1 MRALFFFLLYLYLSN
16 LLLLY
21 NFNKLKK
28 KNFFVNKMTSSLSV
42 IGLVTRL
49 KISSQTTYG
58 SAIYKDKSTNE
69 NHAFVIKQFVSAQHE
84 YNEAYKEGDL
94 VLFGGKFTI
103 DQEKLMVNIY
113 RICFKNRFI

>member
-1 MRALFFFLLYLYLSN
+1 
-16 LLLLY
+16 
-21 NFNKLKK
+21 
-28 KNFFVNKMTSSLSV
+28 MTSSLSV

-49 KISSQTTYG
+49 KISPQTTYG
-58 SAIYKDKSTNE
+58 NAIYRDKLTDE
-69 NHAFVIKQFVSAQHE
+69 NHVFVIKQFVNAQHE

-113 RICFKNRFI
+113 HIFVLKIDLYKIHYT